1 MKALYTGKNIIH
13 LKEVHSTNRYTAEML
28 SNSVPIADGSVIM
41 ADFQTAGKGQLAA
54 IWESMPKENLLLSVY
69 YRPHFLKIADQF
81 MLSIAISLAIC
92 DFLKKYIEN
101 VTIKWP
107 NDIYVGDQKI
117 AGILIENSVQQDVIK
132 NSIIGIGLNINQKD
146 LFPDNWLY
154 IHSNKMKMGRLTNF
168 RNWVPQLF
176 GNENSTICALEYW
189 CYDEDDFWKWDEQ
202 QLIALAKEE
211 LRETGLIGAA
221 QITAGSVYK
230 IPRCYPVYSSGYQAK
245 LKIVQDYLSTIEN
258 LHVIGRYGAFKYN
271 NQDHSILMGI
281 LAAENILENKKHN
294 LWEINTD
301 YDSYQESSVITKTGL
316 QKK

>member
-107 NDIYVGDQKI
+107 NDIYVGNQKI
-117 AGILIENSVQQDVIK
+117 AGILIENSLQQDVIK
-132 NSIIGIGLNINQKD
+132 NSIIGIGLNINQKTFSAD
-146 LFPDNWLY
+146 TKNACSL
-154 IHSNKMKMGRLTNF
+154 S
-168 RNWVPQLF
+168 QL
-176 GNENSTICALEYW
+176 
-189 CYDEDDFWKWDEQ
+189 
-202 QLIALAKEE
+202 
-211 LRETGLIGAA
+211 
-221 QITAGSVYK
+221 
-230 IPRCYPVYSSGYQAK
+230 
-245 LKIVQDYLSTIEN
+245 
-258 LHVIGRYGAFKYN
+258 
-271 NQDHSILMGI
+271 
-281 LAAENILENKKHN
+281 
-294 LWEINTD
+294 
-301 YDSYQESSVITKTGL
+301 TGL
-316 QKK
+316 QYDLQQMLQILCECIEERYESIKNEDYQSIRLAYLEQLYRFQHPAKYMINDQIQIATIEGVDEFGRLALAFDCRIHYFNNKEITFII

>member
-132 NSIIGIGLNINQKD
+132 NSIIGIGLNINQKTFSAYAKNACS
-146 LFPDNWLY
+146 L
-154 IHSNKMKMGRLTNF
+154 S
-168 RNWVPQLF
+168 QL
-176 GNENSTICALEYW
+176 
-189 CYDEDDFWKWDEQ
+189 
-202 QLIALAKEE
+202 
-211 LRETGLIGAA
+211 
-221 QITAGSVYK
+221 
-230 IPRCYPVYSSGYQAK
+230 
-245 LKIVQDYLSTIEN
+245 
-258 LHVIGRYGAFKYN
+258 
-271 NQDHSILMGI
+271 
-281 LAAENILENKKHN
+281 
-294 LWEINTD
+294 
-301 YDSYQESSVITKTGL
+301 TGL
-316 QKK
+316 QYDLQQMLQILCECIEERYESIKTEEYLGIRLAYLQQLYRFQQPAKFMINDQVQTATITGIDEFGRLALAFDGSIHYFNNKEITFII

>member
-1 MKALYTGKNIIH
+1 VHRIITKNNKIKAL
-13 LKEVHSTNRYTAEML
+13 EFE
-28 SNSVPIADGSVIM
+28 DGTVKDYDHVVS
-41 ADFQTAGKGQLAA
+41 
-54 IWESMPKENLLLSVY
+54 SMPLTLMVQRLPEVPDKVKEAAASLKFRNTIIVY
-69 YRPHFLKIADQF
+69 
-81 MLSIAISLAIC
+81 
-92 DFLKKYIEN
+92 
-101 VTIKWP
+101 
-107 NDIYVGDQKI
+107 
-117 AGILIENSVQQDVIK
+117 
-132 NSIIGIGLNINQKD
+132 LNINQKD